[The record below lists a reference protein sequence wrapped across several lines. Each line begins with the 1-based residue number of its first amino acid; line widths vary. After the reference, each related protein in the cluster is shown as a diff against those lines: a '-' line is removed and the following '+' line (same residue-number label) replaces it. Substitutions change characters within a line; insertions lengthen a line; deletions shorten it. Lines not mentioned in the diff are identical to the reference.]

1 MSCSVCAGYSS
12 YNCPCCGEDVQMIIC
27 PDCNGTGMAP
37 HKAYHIHRHI
47 TATVAQICYDI
58 LPNDEDE
65 AIVKGE
71 NWCRWPREKC
81 PTCKGDGEIPE
92 DY

>member
-1 MSCSVCAGYSS
+1 
-12 YNCPCCGEDVQMIIC
+12 MITC

-37 HKAYHIHRHI
+37 YKAYHVHRHI
-47 TATVAQICYDI
+47 TADVTKVCYEL
-58 LPNDEDE
+58 LPKDEDE

-71 NWCRWPREKC
+71 NWCRWPREEC